1 MSIETLLPVA
11 RSRLVTLSDDAPLIR
26 AAQMLR
32 SGTDI
37 LAICT
42 VEGKLRG
49 VITKTDVVSQIS
61 QCAGNSCTRPAILAM
76 TQDVMVCR
84 SGDSLTDLWDRMKDR
99 GLKNVPYVDQDLRPV
114 GIINARDLL
123 QDLLKESTDEESM
136 MRDYVMGVGY
146 R

>member
-1 MSIETLLPVA
+1 MSVEALLPTA
-11 RSRLVTLSDDAPLIR
+11 RSRLVTLADSAPLIR
-26 AAQMLR
+26 AAELLR

-37 LAICT
+37 LVVCNDDG
-42 VEGKLRG
+42 VLLG

-61 QCAGNSCTRPAILAM
+61 QCQGSGCVKPVSLAM
-76 TQDVMVCR
+76 KCDVISCR
-84 SGDSLTDLWDRMKDR
+84 SGDSLADLWVRMNER
-99 GLKNVPYVDQDLRPV
+99 GLKNVPIVDENLRPL

-123 QDLLKESTDEESM
+123 QELLKESTDEEAM